1 MNKTENIITNTL
13 SFMKLKFLPKI
24 ININLKI
31 PEIDTM
37 KSNTKNRQQI
47 DFVVKRCEAAV
58 QLSSFF
64 NIPQAN
70 NAIGKREQAA
80 LF

>member
-37 KSNTKNRQQI
+37 KSNTKNR
-47 DFVVKRCEAAV
+47 
-58 QLSSFF
+58 
-64 NIPQAN
+64 
-70 NAIGKREQAA
+70 
-80 LF
+80 